1 MKLSCSIAVGLLA
14 VVSVSAV
21 TLAAIGSV
29 PVIAG
34 KEAELDACMTLGKVS
49 GLDPHGDGFLAV
61 RTGPGEVH
69 QMVDTLAEGRHVYIC
84 DDRGTWLGIVYSN
97 EPVDDGCGVTS
108 PWPAPAPYAGPCRSG
123 WVAARWIKDVAG

>member
-1 MKLSCSIAVGLLA
+1 MAVM
-14 VVSVSAV
+14 SVE
-21 TLAAIGSV
+21 TLAAVGTV

-34 KEAELDACMTLGKVS
+34 KAPDLDACMTLGKVS
-49 GLDPHGDGFLAV
+49 GLDPQDDGFLAV
-61 RTGPGEVH
+61 RTGPGEGH
-69 QMVDTLAEGRHVYIC
+69 QLVDKLTEGRQVYIC

-108 PWPAPAPYAGPCRSG
+108 PWPAPGPYTGPCRSG